1 IMFLWFVLRKE
12 SYKLVLSR
20 KMYGIYLLLALFTM
34 FFNATGYLISCTYL
48 SVPQALII
56 HYTFPLVTMI
66 GGVFVTSEKPSVSQY
81 IGSIMVLMGLY
92 IGFMFGTT
100 ASNVRISTM
109 GLAWGILS
117 VLGLSGQTLISR
129 KISLTGLSDPLVQ
142 LFYVHCF
149 GGLLLIIG
157 KSVLLGWED
166 LVHLTPAIFF
176 VMQYPAI
183 VSGLIAFGLLFAS
196 LKYIPAS
203 IASMLCTLEI
213 LFALLLTP
221 ILLHQIPT
229 FYEIIACGIILFAVL
244 YSTWKPKKLS
254 RI

>member
-1 IMFLWFVLRKE
+1 
-12 SYKLVLSR
+12 
-20 KMYGIYLLLALFTM
+20 
-34 FFNATGYLISCTYL
+34 
-48 SVPQALII
+48 
-56 HYTFPLVTMI
+56 MI
-66 GGVFVTSEKPSVSQY
+66 GGVFVTSEKPSVNQY

-129 KISLTGLSDPLVQ
+129 KILLTGLSDPLVQ

-166 LVHLTPAIFF
+166 LVYLTPAIFF

-221 ILLHQIPT
+221 MLLHQIPT